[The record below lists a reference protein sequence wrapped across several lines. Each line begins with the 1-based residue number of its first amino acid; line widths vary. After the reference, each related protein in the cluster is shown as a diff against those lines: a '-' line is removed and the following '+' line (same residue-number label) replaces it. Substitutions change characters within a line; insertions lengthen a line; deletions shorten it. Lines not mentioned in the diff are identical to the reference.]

1 MGNSVVDLGA
11 AGEYISE
18 KFDDFVDYFT
28 GAPEARAS
36 NTYIVKKSRKGQTL
50 YSGENPESQTF
61 FEYLGFAGG
70 GDVPLQDDGSLPGVD
85 DLRFMT
91 PEEVETGSYNYLQDM
106 EKQMMYHLSEA
117 QNPVEMQG
125 DVFPTQRSVDNT
137 RYHYEEAEKLRD
149 QIDLFRERRA
159 SAVLNY
165 PESDQKLY
173 MKEGQDPYVRGFPD
187 SIVEGYQK
195 GGIVD
200 IGEGSPMSV
209 ATKEELE
216 EFLEFLRRNKP
227 SYKEGE
233 SGKEYMEFPILGMQE
248 IDPNAR
254 VMIDGKLQQAPRD
267 TVDYAGQSM
276 GREEFYEGF
285 ADPAYGITEKDI
297 QSGAASLA
305 DLQDSASL
313 GDPFAGREGSF
324 VPKQIEIEEGKV
336 TTNPIGF
343 ENGGGIPEAGIGSF
357 MYDVATGNVP
367 SDQYN
372 AMRTSGRMDDPMAQ
386 AIYGQEPTFMEQL
399 VTDYNYPANI
409 PMQDEEGYAIMDPE
423 TGKQKM
429 MMATDFNL
437 PEYMRTGR
445 PRPDM
450 PTYGELEDARAH
462 ALASALMAKD
472 YGPETAGIATKI
484 KEATEMLPGFG
495 SSKFKDIKMDNRNNA
510 LGVKLLKDAG
520 IQATPKQ
527 LARTVDQEV
536 FKQLDR
542 ILGRTE
548 ERQKTPAKDQPFA
561 KQYFKSPEGGLD
573 VYFPRDK
580 QGYFDTSYIYD

>member
-1 MGNSVVDLGA
+1 MADSIVDLGA
-11 AGEYISE
+11 AA
-18 KFDDFVDYFT
+18 VDYVGDKISDAFDYMT
-28 GAPEARAS
+28 GAPEASAS
-36 NTYIVKKSRKGQTL
+36 GGYYKSLGPGARQ
-50 YSGENPESQTF
+50 YFSGPGEEESESF
-61 FEYLGFAGG
+61 FEYLGFEEGG
-70 GDVPLQDDGSLPGVD
+70 VVD
-85 DLRFMT
+85 L
-91 PEEVETGSYNYLQDM
+91 
-106 EKQMMYHLSEA
+106 
-117 QNPVEMQG
+117 
-125 DVFPTQRSVDNT
+125 
-137 RYHYEEAEKLRD
+137 
-149 QIDLFRERRA
+149 
-159 SAVLNY
+159 
-165 PESDQKLY
+165 
-173 MKEGQDPYVRGFPD
+173 
-187 SIVEGYQK
+187 
-195 GGIVD
+195 
-200 IGEGSPMSV
+200 GEGSPMSV

-216 EFLEFLRRNKP
+216 EFLKFLRRNRP
-227 SYKEGE
+227 SYKEGGTE
-233 SGKEYMEFPILGMQE
+233 EYREFPILGMQE

-267 TVDYAGQSM
+267 TIDYAGQSM

-285 ADPAYGITEKDI
+285 ADPASGITEKDI
-297 QSGAASLA
+297 QSGVASLS

-313 GDPFAGREGSF
+313 GDPFAGREGRF
-324 VPKQIEIEEGKV
+324 VPQQIEIEDGKV

-357 MYDVATGNVP
+357 MYDVVTGNVP

-386 AIYGQEPTFMEQL
+386 AIYGQDPTFMEQL
-399 VTDYNYPANI
+399 VKDYNYPANI
-409 PMQDEEGYAIMDPE
+409 PMQDEQGYAIMDPE

-472 YGPETAGIATKI
+472 YGPETTGIATKL
-484 KEATEMLPGFG
+484 KEAVDMLPL
-495 SSKFKDIKMDNRNNA
+495 SASNIRDMKMDNRNNA
-510 LGVKLLKDAG
+510 LGVKLLKEAG
-520 IQATPKQ
+520 VNATPKQ
-527 LARTVDQEV
+527 LARAVDQEV

-580 QGYFDTSYIYD
+580 EGYFDTSYIYD

>member
-11 AGEYISE
+11 AGDYISE

-61 FEYLGFAGG
+61 FEYLGFAEG

-173 MKEGQDPYVRGFPD
+173 MKEGQDPYVKGFPD
-187 SIVEGYQK
+187 SIVEGYQE

-200 IGEGSPMSV
+200 LGEGSPMSV

-233 SGKEYMEFPILGMQE
+233 TGEYRAFPILGMQE
-248 IDPNAR
+248 IDPNAK

-285 ADPAYGITEKDI
+285 ADTASGITEEDI
-297 QSGAASLA
+297 QSGVASLA

-313 GDPFAGREGSF
+313 GDPFAGREGRF
-324 VPKQIEIEEGKV
+324 VPQQIEIEEGKV

-386 AIYGQEPTFMEQL
+386 AIYGQDPTFMEQL

>member
-1 MGNSVVDLGA
+1 MSDSVVDLGA

-18 KFDDFVDYFT
+18 KFEDVVDYFT
-28 GAPEARAS
+28 GAPKARAG
-36 NTYIVKKSRKGQTL
+36 SRGFFKDIGPGVRQYYL
-50 YSGENPESQTF
+50 GPGEKEGESF
-61 FEYLGFAGG
+61 FEYLGFENG
-70 GDVPLQDDGSLPGVD
+70 GDVPLQDDGALPGVD

-91 PEEVETGSYNYLQDM
+91 PEEVETGSYNYLQDL
-106 EKQMMYHLSEA
+106 EQQMMYHLSEA
-117 QNPVEMQG
+117 QNPANANKMGGVYADRVQH
-125 DVFPTQRSVDNT
+125 
-137 RYHYEEAEKLRD
+137 HYQEAEKLRD
-149 QIDLFRERRA
+149 QIEQFRERRA
-159 SAVLNY
+159 SAILNY
-165 PESDQKLY
+165 PDSETKMY

-187 SIVEGYQK
+187 SIVEGYQE
-195 GGIVD
+195 GGIVEL
-200 IGEGSPMSV
+200 GEGSPMSV

-216 EFLEFLRRNKP
+216 EFLKFLRRNRP

-233 SGKEYMEFPILGMQE
+233 TGEYRIYSDLLEPTPH
-248 IDPNAR
+248 DPNAKIE
-254 VMIDGKLQQAPRD
+254 VDGRIVQLPPIPPSF
-267 TVDYAGQSM
+267 AGQSM

-285 ADPAYGITEKDI
+285 ADPASGITEKDI
-297 QSGAASLA
+297 ESGVASLA

-313 GDPFAGREGSF
+313 GDPFAGREGRF
-324 VPKQIEIEEGKV
+324 VPQQIEIEDGKV

-357 MYDVATGNVP
+357 MYDVVTGNVP

-386 AIYGQEPTFMEQL
+386 AIYGQDPTFMEQL
-399 VTDYNYPANI
+399 VEDYNYPANI
-409 PMQDEEGYAIMDPE
+409 PMQDEQGYAIMDPE

-429 MMATDFNL
+429 MIATDFNL

-472 YGPETAGIATKI
+472 YGPETTGIATKI

-495 SSKFKDIKMDNRNNA
+495 SSTFKDIKMDNRNNA
-510 LGVKLLKDAG
+510 LGVKLLKEAG
-520 IQATPKQ
+520 INATPKQ
-527 LARTVDQEV
+527 LARIVDQEV

>member
-50 YSGENPESQTF
+50 YSGENPESQTL
-61 FEYLGFAGG
+61 FEYLGFAEG

-173 MKEGQDPYVRGFPD
+173 MKEGQDPYVKGFPD
-187 SIVEGYQK
+187 SIVEGYQE
-195 GGIVD
+195 GGIVEL
-200 IGEGSPMSV
+200 GEGSPMSV

-233 SGKEYMEFPILGMQE
+233 TGEYRAFPILGMQE
-248 IDPNAR
+248 IDPNAK

-297 QSGAASLA
+297 QSGAASIA

-313 GDPFAGREGSF
+313 GDPFAGREGRF
-324 VPKQIEIEEGKV
+324 VPQQIEIEEGKV

-386 AIYGQEPTFMEQL
+386 AIYGQDPTFMEQL